1 MIRYRADG
9 DGGVWGWMSK
19 VSRRVRAR
27 VVLFMNEKVKNG
39 RRESSLE
46 LNVSISK
53 TEMAFFVFQ
62 NDEAAGFCSEFF
74 EGYRVGEGADA
85 IDLDGDRVAGLEP
98 DGGLGGH
105 ADAVGRAGEDDG
117 AGREGVAGAEE
128 FDELGDGE
136 DHIACVAAL
145 AGFAVEDG
153 ADPEGLGIGDFVGG
167 DENGAER

>member
-1 MIRYRADG
+1 M
-9 DGGVWGWMSK
+9 
-19 VSRRVRAR
+19 
-27 VVLFMNEKVKNG
+27 
-39 RRESSLE
+39 
-46 LNVSISK
+46 SISK
-53 TEMAFFVFQ
+53 TEIVFFVFQ
-62 NDEAAGFCSEFF
+62 NDEEAGFGSEFF
-74 EGYRVGEGADA
+74 EGYGVGEGADA

-105 ADAVGRAGEDDG
+105 ADAMGRAGEDDG